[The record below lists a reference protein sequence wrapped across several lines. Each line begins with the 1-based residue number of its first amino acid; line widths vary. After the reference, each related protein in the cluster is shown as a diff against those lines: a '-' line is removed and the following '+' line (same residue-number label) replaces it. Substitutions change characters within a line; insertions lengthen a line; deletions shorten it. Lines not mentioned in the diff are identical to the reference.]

1 MTTNQKILRFFVY
14 LGIAILQLIM
24 TQVATFLASLL
35 APGMGDFPGTR
46 SVLFVAILGITFTA
60 GVFLAGWLA
69 LKLRWLK
76 LEPKLLPRLVFTV
89 LGAFIPLV
97 LALFLYHPL
106 EPGNPFFSISMLTA
120 ILGFYV
126 PGWLL

>member
-1 MTTNQKILRFFVY
+1 MTTNQKILRIFVY
-14 LGIAILQLIM
+14 LGIALLQLFM
-24 TQVATFLASLL
+24 TQVVTFLASLL
-35 APGMGDFPGTR
+35 APGMGDYPGTR
-46 SVLFVAILGITFTA
+46 PVLFMANLGITYSA
-60 GVFLAGWLA
+60 GVFLVGWLA

-76 LEPKLLPRLVFTV
+76 LEPKLLPRLVCTL
-89 LGAFIPLV
+89 LGAYLPLV

-106 EPGNPFFSISMLTA
+106 EPGNPFFFISMLTA